1 MKETQKDYEI
11 AVTDNLQTAALSKGK
26 DKWRNSS
33 NI

>member
-11 AVTDNLQTAALSKGK
+11 TVADNLQTAASSKGK
-26 DKWRNSS
+26 DKQQNSS